1 MSSYSSESSPFT
13 SVIIMRLY
21 FASVFHLSHFFS
33 QSPGFFVIKFCF
45 CFRHEGFC
53 WPNLTSI
60 FFEFFFSNVL
70 LFCFMMFHLH
80 LQWPLKCNNCDWPA
94 PWLLQKYAGAAWKQN
109 RKTQFLVIGDYN
121 YDTLIK
127 KYL

>member
-1 MSSYSSESSPFT
+1 
-13 SVIIMRLY
+13 
-21 FASVFHLSHFFS
+21 
-33 QSPGFFVIKFCF
+33 
-45 CFRHEGFC
+45 
-53 WPNLTSI
+53 
-60 FFEFFFSNVL
+60 
-70 LFCFMMFHLH
+70 MFHLH

-127 KYL
+127 KYLWTLYFISISTPKSS